1 MNCPTCKSELLA
13 IKQAADSPHDYQII
27 CSKDGTHI
35 KWSNFKEVQEYG
47 FEVIE
52 YKNSKRLF

>member
-1 MNCPTCKSELLA
+1 MNCPYCKSVLLA
-13 IKQAADSPHDYQII
+13 VKQADDSPHEYALI
-27 CSKDGTHI
+27 CADDGKHI